1 MQCRGGKQQ
10 FCAAMH
16 VQLHWDDYYRSW
28 MHLLFAVYGT
38 MGFYFFRNPSISCFA
53 HINILHFNLKT
64 ALKNNKTKLFTKW
77 SNLCFYTTQK
87 APTDLG
93 CKKSVSLH
101 IDSTVHTSFG
111 IETQEYTYTR
121 NNGLFFNVSIGY
133 HCYYIHKI
141 SRAKGKKREHHLLQ
155 QKLLMQA
162 AMSCLTKQA
171 WAWQLPLLLSF

>member
-1 MQCRGGKQQ
+1 MVPWGLTFSGTHSS
-10 FCAAMH
+10 H
-16 VQLHWDDYYRSW
+16 VFL
-28 MHLLFAVYGT
+28 V
-38 MGFYFFRNPSISCFA
+38 
-53 HINILHFNLKT
+53 INILHFNQKT
-64 ALKNNKTKLFTKW
+64 AFKTTKQRCLQNGPIFY
-77 SNLCFYTTQK
+77 SLCLYTSIKTS
-87 APTDLG
+87 TDLE

-141 SRAKGKKREHHLLQ
+141 SRAKGKKREHHLLR

-171 WAWQLPLLLSF
+171 RAWQLPLLLSF

>member
-1 MQCRGGKQQ
+1 MSCNLIRK
-10 FCAAMH
+10 
-16 VQLHWDDYYRSW
+16 LHLTTNQSC
-28 MHLLFAVYGT
+28 LQNG
-38 MGFYFFRNPSISCFA
+38 PISICVF
-53 HINILHFNLKT
+53 IQPKKPRQIFE
-64 ALKNNKTKLFTKW
+64 
-77 SNLCFYTTQK
+77 
-87 APTDLG
+87 
-93 CKKSVSLH
+93 KSVSLH

-171 WAWQLPLLLSF
+171 RAWQLPLLLSF